1 MRETQSEAVA
11 LYRDTILVI
20 TSTSLGHQENQD
32 DSRADPHRHHR
43 ALHEPY
49 GTIEDWEEMLE
60 TCHKHGMKLSARMV
74 QGISFVPG
82 QPQKEVVPLGQGQ
95 DRPQR
100 GEAAS

>member
-11 LYRDTILVI
+11 LYRDTILVT

-49 GTIEDWEEMLE
+49 GTMEDWEEMLE
-60 TCHKHGMKLSARMV
+60 TCHKHGMKLVHDLVVNHCS
-74 QGISFVPG
+74 S
-82 QPQKEVVPLGQGQ
+82 EVRL
-95 DRPQR
+95 R
-100 GEAAS
+100 ELS